1 MKSFVS
7 LCFFL
12 ILLRSVSYSQ
22 PHPSLENFEVFT
34 IDNKVALRWTMKP
47 GNTCLGIG
55 ILRSVDE
62 IAFDQIGIIGGVCG
76 SPDKAVNYTFI
87 DSFPVSNAPSY
98 YKLVLGLLGESH
110 VVPYR
115 FIDFTKQK
123 ALVSPNP
130 MKGHG
135 VITFASEPVEEAL
148 FCLYTAEGALLY
160 SGKIRH
166 TNQIDLHAIGYW
178 ILKSGTVLFSVT
190 TLSGKI
196 ISTGSFVTTE

>member
-1 MKSFVS
+1 MKIYIAFWCFLQLLNTDS
-7 LCFFL
+7 LGQL
-12 ILLRSVSYSQ
+12 N
-22 PHPSLENFEVFT
+22 PALENFEVFT
-34 IDNKVALRWTMKP
+34 IENKVALRWTMKP

-55 ILRSVDE
+55 ILRSADN
-62 IAFDQIGIIGGVCG
+62 ITFDQIGIIGGVCG

-87 DSFPVSNAPSY
+87 DSFPIAKGMSY

-110 VVPYR
+110 VVTYR

-130 MKGHG
+130 MKGDG

-148 FCLYTAEGALLY
+148 FCLYSAEGSLLY

-166 TNQIDLHAIGYW
+166 TNHIALYISESLQ
-178 ILKSGTVLFSVT
+178 LKSGTIFFSVT

>member
-1 MKSFVS
+1 MKSIVTF
-7 LCFFL
+7 CFFFVHV
-12 ILLRSVSYSQ
+12 IPISFGQ
-22 PHPSLENFEVFT
+22 GHPSLENFEVFT
-34 IDNKVALRWTMKP
+34 IENNVALRWTMKP

-87 DSFPVSNAPSY
+87 DSFPIANRMSY
-98 YKLVLGLLGESH
+98 YKLVLGLLGESQ

-115 FIDFTKQK
+115 FFDFTKQK

-130 MKGHG
+130 MQGNG

-148 FCLYTAEGALLY
+148 FCLYTAEGSLLH
-160 SGKIRH
+160 SVIIRR
-166 TNQIDLHAIGYW
+166 TNQITLNTIESLQ
-178 ILKSGTVLFSVT
+178 LKSGTVFFSVT

-196 ISTGSFVTTE
+196 ISTGSFVNTE